1 MDGGINMCLP
11 SKSPSI
17 TPAPPPPK
25 VDSADAEK
33 AASERTTER
42 RRLAGQL
49 GYRTAILGGSGLVNQ
64 ETSTTQQ
71 QSTDP
76 SFINIPNAVKNRLGT

>member
-25 VDSADAEK
+25 VDSADAEMV
-33 AASERTTER
+33 ASERTTER
-42 RRLAGQL
+42 RGLAGQL

-64 ETSTTQQ
+64 EANQQ
-71 QSTDP
+71 PSTDP

>member
-1 MDGGINMCLP
+1 MCFP
-11 SKSPSI
+11 SKAPSI
-17 TPAPPPPK
+17 TPAPPAPK
-25 VDSADAEK
+25 VDSADAEM
-33 AASERTTER
+33 AASARTTER

-64 ETSTTQQ
+64 ETKTTQQ

-76 SFINIPNAVKNRLGT
+76 SFINIPNSVKNRLGT

>member
-25 VDSADAEK
+25 VDSADAEM

-64 ETSTTQQ
+64 ETSTSQR
-71 QSTDP
+71 TDP

>member
-1 MDGGINMCLP
+1 MCLLP
-11 SKSPSI
+11 SSKPSI
-17 TPAPPPPK
+17 TPAPPPPR
-25 VDSADAEK
+25 VESADAEM
-33 AASERTTER
+33 AASTRTTER

-64 ETSTTQQ
+64 ETNQQ
-71 QSTDP
+71 PSSDP

>member
-1 MDGGINMCLP
+1 MCLP
-11 SKSPSI
+11 SKPSAP
-17 TPAPPPPK
+17 TPAPPPPT
-25 VDSADAEK
+25 VDNADAEM
-33 AASERTTER
+33 AARTRTTER

-64 ETSTTQQ
+64 EANQQ
-71 QSTDP
+71 PSSDP

>member
-1 MDGGINMCLP
+1 MCLVN
-11 SKSPSI
+11 SKPGI
-17 TPAPPPPK
+17 TPAPPPPR
-25 VDSADAEK
+25 VESADAEM
-33 AASERTTER
+33 AASTRTTER

-64 ETSTTQQ
+64 ETNQQ
-71 QSTDP
+71 PSSDP